1 MNKITL
7 HVENFGK
14 IEKAD
19 IELSHFTIFMGDNN
33 SGKSYIMTLIYGLLN
48 LDFTFSYLIN
58 KNSDNYNNTVKFI
71 ENIIYNTKNS
81 NTSYKTVIEKDNIIL
96 FENIINEFLENV
108 KDEILI
114 RNFNKK
120 IDIKKLSIKLNKNN
134 IYKFNTLMIKNFFT
148 LNKNIIEISPINLN
162 STFGYPI
169 ELDDVNA
176 FNKIIFFIIDLI
188 ISDTFLDR
196 ENLFNKVF
204 YLPTSR
210 TGFMLTYPAI
220 ISKALQSTFSTT
232 DNITKN
238 LLTKPCLDFLVNL
251 STVSEQNKNDKFK
264 NITDMIENDIIK
276 GNISVDNK
284 PSSNI
289 SYIPKGSKSKL
300 PMYISSG
307 VVTEIAPFLMF
318 LKYYNPNIIM
328 MEEPEMC
335 LHPELQWKFSRCLVN
350 LINSGVPIFITT
362 HSDIILNHINNMIKF
377 KDSPYKKDF
386 AEKFGYTEKD
396 ALDKN
401 MVSAYQ
407 FNVIDGK
414 TIVEPLE
421 CTENGFYA
429 DTFNKA
435 LQNILDETYFLD
447 GDN

>member
-19 IELSHFTIFMGDNN
+19 IELSPFTIFMGDNN

-58 KNSDNYNNTVKFI
+58 ENSDNYNKAVKFA

-81 NTSYKTVIEKDNIIL
+81 NTYYETVIEKDNIIL
-96 FENIINEFLENV
+96 FENIINEFLENA
-108 KDEILI
+108 KNEILI
-114 RNFNKK
+114 KNFNKE
-120 IDIKKLSIKLNKNN
+120 IDIKKLSIKLNTNN
-134 IYKFNTLMIKNFFT
+134 IYKFNTQIENLSLLNENIIKISMINSDILSGQIIKLNDIYIIEKFIFNLMISIIKSHF
-148 LNKNIIEISPINLN
+148 LNKADFL
-162 STFGYPI
+162 T
-169 ELDDVNA
+169 
-176 FNKIIFFIIDLI
+176 KI
-188 ISDTFLDR
+188 
-196 ENLFNKVF
+196 F

-210 TGFMLTYPAI
+210 TGFMLTHPALV
-220 ISKALQSTFSTT
+220 SNALQSTFSTT

-251 STVSEQNKNDKFK
+251 STVSEENKNYKFED
-264 NITDMIENDIIK
+264 ITDIIENDIIK
-276 GNISVDNK
+276 GNIYVDNK
-284 PSSNI
+284 PSANI
-289 SYIPKGSKSKL
+289 SYIPKGSDSKL
-300 PMYISSG
+300 PMYVSSG

-318 LKYYNPNIIM
+318 LKYYDTSVIM

-407 FNVIDGK
+407 FNVVDGK